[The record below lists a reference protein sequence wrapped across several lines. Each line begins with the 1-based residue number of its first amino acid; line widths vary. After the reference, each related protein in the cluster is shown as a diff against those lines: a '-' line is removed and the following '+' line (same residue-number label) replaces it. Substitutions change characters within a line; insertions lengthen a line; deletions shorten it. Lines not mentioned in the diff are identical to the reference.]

1 MDYINNS
8 NFIGGFAGSLRDSH
22 CGLDPHT
29 TETESLNVSDCT
41 LQLEFNSFLLT
52 MPLMEKSLYQKV
64 YGLPLVKESFS
75 LIIKM
80 VVRSTI
86 AVMILSGS

>member
-29 TETESLNVSDCT
+29 TETETLNVSGCT
-41 LQLEFNSFLLT
+41 LQLEFNAFLLAL
-52 MPLMEKSLYQKV
+52 PLMEKYLYQKV
-64 YGLPLVKESFS
+64 YRLPLVKESFS

-86 AVMILSGS
+86 VVMILSGS